1 MIELV
6 IIRTGCLIWKK
17 FSSASLRIQVPRC
30 DGRTRASANALVTGA
45 TLKDTIQNGMA
56 SFHKVPAAV
65 SGMASARMELAFLEL
80 TGQTIPFRDILAFLD
95 KLIDL
100 LEKDGAMAM
109 MGEVNNLPKELELLM
124 ICLSEEEVE
133 QPVAAPREE
142 EQSPPAATMKQRVA
156 KLVDIM
162 GLEHKGSL
170 AQQLSAVESDLL
182 GAAASGRMADRIA
195 RCEGELQ

>member
-1 MIELV
+1 
-6 IIRTGCLIWKK
+6 
-17 FSSASLRIQVPRC
+17 
-30 DGRTRASANALVTGA
+30 
-45 TLKDTIQNGMA
+45 MA

-182 GAAASGRMADRIA
+182 
-195 RCEGELQ
+195 